1 MRANFILSEVAAGL
15 RRNVTMT
22 VAMILTT
29 AISLTLLG
37 AGLLIYRQVDDMK
50 NYFYFKVELSIYLTN
65 DITAD
70 ERNAL
75 RQRLQKDPLVASV
88 IYEDKATAYQRF
100 KEQFKSSPDLVN
112 NVSPNSLPESFRVKL
127 KDPQKY
133 QQASDEYSGAPGV
146 DQVIDQKQILGKLF
160 SILSALQNGAL
171 IVAAV
176 QGVIALLLI
185 GNAIQVAAFSRRR
198 ETGIMKLVGASNW
211 YVQLP
216 FVIEAAVA
224 GLVGS
229 AVSVALLCLSKA
241 LFLDRA
247 LKPLVS
253 VFPPISWQRVIEV
266 SGPLV
271 LIGVVLASVTAWVTL
286 RFYVRV

>member
-1 MRANFILSEVAAGL
+1 MRLNFIMSEVGAGL

-22 VAMILTT
+22 LAMILTT

-50 NYFYFKVELSIYLTN
+50 NYFYFKVELSVYLTS
-65 DITAD
+65 DVTSAQRD
-70 ERNAL
+70 AL
-75 RQRLQKDPLVASV
+75 RTKLESDPLVSQV

-100 KEQFKSSPDLVN
+100 KQQFKSSPDLVN
-112 NVSPNSLPESFRVKL
+112 NVSQSDLPESFRVKL
-127 KDPQKY
+127 KNPQKY
-133 QQASDEYSGAPGV
+133 AQASAEYQGRPGV
-146 DQVIDQKQILGKLF
+146 DEVVDQKQILGKLF

-176 QGVIALLLI
+176 QGVVALLLI

-224 GLVGS
+224 GLIGS
-229 AVSVALLCLSKA
+229 LVAIGLLALSKS
-241 LFLDRA
+241 LFLDQA
-247 LKPLVS
+247 LKPLIS
-253 VFPPISWQRVIEV
+253 VFPPISWSRVVEI

-271 LIGVVLASVTAWVTL
+271 LIGVVLAGVTAWVTL

>member
-1 MRANFILSEVAAGL
+1 MRANFIVSEVAGGL

-29 AISLTLLG
+29 AISLSLLG

-50 NYFYFKVELSIYLTN
+50 KYFYFKVELSIYLTN
-65 DITAD
+65 DITAAQRD
-70 ERNAL
+70 AL
-75 RQRLQKDPLVASV
+75 RQRLQNDPLVASV

-100 KEQFKSSPDLVN
+100 KQQFKSSPDLIN
-112 NVSPNSLPESFRVKL
+112 NVSPTSLPESFRVKL
-127 KDPQKY
+127 KNPTNF
-133 QQASDEYSGAPGV
+133 QQASDEYTGAPGV
-146 DQVIDQKQILGKLF
+146 DQVIDQKEILGKLF

-216 FVIEAAVA
+216 FVIEAAIA
-224 GLVGS
+224 GLVG
-229 AVSVALLCLSKA
+229 ALIAILLLA
-241 LFLDRA
+241 LAKWLYLDRA

-253 VFPPISWQRVIEV
+253 VFPPISWQRVVEV

-271 LIGVVLASVTAWVTL
+271 LIGVVLASVTAWLTL

>member
-1 MRANFILSEVAAGL
+1 MRLNFIMSEVGAGL

-22 VAMILTT
+22 LAMILTT

-50 NYFYFKVELSIYLTN
+50 NYFYFKVELSVYLTS
-65 DITAD
+65 DVTSAQRD
-70 ERNAL
+70 TL
-75 RQRLQKDPLVASV
+75 RQKLESDPLVASV
-88 IYEDKATAYQRF
+88 IYEDKATAYARF
-100 KEQFKSSPDLVN
+100 KQQFKSSPDLVN
-112 NVSPNSLPESFRVKL
+112 NVSQSDLPESFRVKL

-133 QQASDEYSGAPGV
+133 AQASAEYQGQPGV
-146 DQVIDQKQILGKLF
+146 DEVVDQKQILGRLF

-176 QGVIALLLI
+176 QGVVALLLI

-224 GLVGS
+224 GFIGS
-229 AVSVALLCLSKA
+229 LLAIGLLALSKS

-247 LKPLVS
+247 LRPLVS
-253 VFPPISWQRVIEV
+253 VFPPISWSRVIEI
-266 SGPLV
+266 SGPIV
-271 LIGVVLASVTAWVTL
+271 LIGVVLASITAWITL